1 MLPTHGRWKIKVAD
15 KLVMQWFADSWNEEA
30 VIAYVKEFKAAA
42 TPLIDGEWAI
52 ISIFEHW
59 ELGIPEIEHHVTELC
74 EWFKQNGCI
83 KDCHVYSSNT
93 LKSLQLEKMVPH
105 TENGYE
111 RCVFNNVNEAIIWL
125 DMQGFTVTEPQFL
138 YDIDMSHPEA

>member
-1 MLPTHGRWKIKVAD
+1 MLPIHGRWKIKVVD
-15 KLVMQWFADSWNEEA
+15 KVLMQWFADSWNEEA
-30 VIAYVKEFKAAA
+30 VISYVKEFKAAA
-42 TPLIDGEWAI
+42 APLIDGEWAI
-52 ISIFEHW
+52 ISVFEHW
-59 ELGIPEIEHHVTELC
+59 ELGIPEIECHVTELC

-83 KDCHVYSSNT
+83 KDCHVYSENT
-93 LKSLQLEKMVPH
+93 LKNLQLEKMIPH

-125 DMQGFTVTEPQFL
+125 DTQGFTVTQPQFL